1 MIGRKIRHL
10 QRYREIAFAF
20 SRNGFGFIVK
30 ELGLYKIISLP
41 KRLFMK
47 EQDNEVRT
55 KTTGERIRLFLE
67 ELGPTFV
74 KLGQIA
80 STRPDLIP
88 ASIIEELEKL
98 HDKVTPFTYEGAKAI
113 IEAELEGDL
122 EDIFDDFDQEPL
134 GAASI
139 GQVHYA
145 VLKTGEQ
152 VAVKVQRP
160 MIEKIIQTDLEILYE
175 IASLAEKRFEWAARY
190 ELSGLVEEFSKALR
204 KELDYTNEGRNADR
218 IAKQFKKDPHIYI
231 PSVNWDYT
239 TKKILTMEYV
249 EGTKL
254 NDIDKLTREGYNT
267 KVLAERV
274 ANSVFHQILIEGF
287 FHGDPH
293 PGNMAAF
300 PGDGIIY
307 MDFGMVGRL
316 TPDMKAN
323 FATLVIAIMRQQT
336 EGVIRGIMRMGL
348 VSEEVDIQKLTMD
361 VEDLKAKYY
370 DVPLSQ
376 VSLGEAVNDLFVVA
390 HEHQIKIPSDLTLLG
405 KTLLT
410 MEGVVETLDPDLSII
425 EIAEPFGKKL
435 LIDRFN
441 PKNVAAS
448 TFSYIGD
455 YGESLIELP
464 KKINE
469 LTNVVKK
476 GKLPLEVDI
485 PNVERFLTKLD
496 RISNRLSFSIVL
508 LSFSIIMV
516 GLIVGSAMSGQSS
529 VLWNLPAIEIGFT
542 VALLMFLWL
551 LYSIF
556 KSGRF

>member
-1 MIGRKIRHL
+1 MIERKIRHL

-30 ELGLYKIISLP
+30 ELGLYNIISLP
-41 KRLFMK
+41 KRLFIK
-47 EQDNEVRT
+47 DKDNEFKT

-88 ASIIEELEKL
+88 SSIIEELEKL
-98 HDKVTPFTYEGAKAI
+98 HDKVPPFAYEDVKGI
-113 IEAELEGDL
+113 IEAEFEGNL
-122 EDIFDDFDQEPL
+122 TDIFDDFDEKPL

-145 VLKTGEQ
+145 VLKTGEP

-175 IASLAEKRFEWAARY
+175 IASLAEKRFAWAARY
-190 ELSGLVEEFSKALR
+190 EVCRIVEEFSKALR

-218 IAKQFKKDPHIYI
+218 IAGQFKDDTHIYI
-231 PSVNWDYT
+231 PSVYWDYT
-239 TKKILTMEYV
+239 TKKVLTMEYV

-254 NDIDKLTREGYNT
+254 NNISELTREGYDT
-267 KVLAERV
+267 KILAERV

-293 PGNMAAF
+293 PGNVAAF
-300 PGDGIIY
+300 PGNGIVY

-323 FATLVIAIMRQQT
+323 FANLVIAIMRQRT
-336 EGVIRGIMRMGL
+336 DGVIRGIMRMGL
-348 VSEEVDIQKLTMD
+348 VSEEVNIQQLTVD
-361 VEDLKAKYY
+361 VDDLKAKYY
-370 DVPLSQ
+370 DVPLSK
-376 VSLGEAVNDLFVVA
+376 VRLGEAVNDLFAVA
-390 HEHQIKIPSDLTLLG
+390 QEHQIRIPADLTLLG

-410 MEGVVETLDPDLSII
+410 MEGLVETLDPDLSII
-425 EIAEPFGKKL
+425 KIAEPFGKQL
-435 LIDRFN
+435 LIDRLH

-455 YGESLIELP
+455 YGDSLLELP
-464 KKINE
+464 KQINE
-469 LTNVVKK
+469 LTKVVKK
-476 GKLPLEVDI
+476 GKLPLEVNI

-516 GLIVGSAMSGQSS
+516 GLIIGSAMSGQSS